1 MAKNIYFEAKGQPR
15 KQNILEM
22 SPENL
27 LYVRGEP
34 ADYFIMI
41 LEGRAR
47 IIVTSENQE
56 YDAGPFCVFGV
67 KALTKP
73 STGAPAGV
81 VGSFD
86 TKSEDRPVAQ
96 SEEGKK
102 LSKQSLRQSLLK
114 LLFLFLFSYC
124 RK

>member
-67 KALTKP
+67 KALTRP
-73 STGAPAGV
+73 SASAAV
-81 VGSFD
+81 AASFD
-86 TKSEDRPVAQ
+86 TKSEDRPVAP
-96 SEEGKK
+96 SEEGKMFK
-102 LSKQSLRQSLLK
+102 YQYSIKPVLK
-114 LLFLFLFSYC
+114 LLH
-124 RK
+124 

>member
-15 KQNILEM
+15 KANIREM

-27 LYVRGEP
+27 LYIRGEP

-67 KALTKP
+67 KALT
-73 STGAPAGV
+73 SATNAIGS
-81 VGSFD
+81 SFD
-86 TKSEDRPVAQ
+86 TKSEDRAVVQ

-102 LSKQSLRQSLLK
+102 LIILQ
-114 LLFLFLFSYC
+114 
-124 RK
+124 